1 MATITK
7 VPTCGVT
14 GLSIARNS
22 NGTRQ
27 IVAKWN
33 IPKEL
38 SNDTDHRAEGFYVHF
53 TINCVT
59 HAGKAM
65 TLKYERTAGA
75 STTQWTFYFDEA
87 HGFVATNK
95 KHYYRSSFYPY
106 RASGEKV
113 DRPRIVSI
121 TASICPYNRKG
132 SSRKWQSRTYK
143 FEVPRTPVITGL
155 AMNEQTGVVTM
166 TVKHDA
172 GNDYREN
179 YHTYCW
185 IGVWDNRLNN
195 GKGGY
200 VAQRS
205 WTFGTNQETSSN
217 TVDVTGRMGLYV
229 GDYIGI
235 HTGAWSRG
243 IRGQSAKAEK
253 RLYISYPWAPEITSI
268 GFGDK
273 AKQALTDNT
282 KATVWCKTNATTP
295 HPVSGIKLQ
304 VLRNTEYTRASQ
316 LSAEDWAN
324 AEDIAQD
331 NGSCNALAA
340 LVGNLRSNDGLYT
353 FIRLKTWNMF
363 ESIYYR
369 FSTVRRL
376 DEVFH
381 ALPTPP
387 TAADDPCGIVSAVTG
402 DNGESVDLV
411 IAHNNDGNTGTE
423 VSWSDDPDAWEST
436 EKPKLFNVTWSKAA
450 SSTVHGTTYTRR
462 ATLHVRGLTEGTRY
476 YFRARRYL
484 EGEDATTYGSYD
496 LSSGYVSCVPT
507 SAPESVTLLADMV
520 HPSGTDLLVSWSVE
534 ATAPQ
539 TSWQLIT
546 GETRTE
552 TEYYGTVP
560 KTHYYIRGDTDRNY
574 KVVNVARA
582 SDARGSYVIPWKWMK
597 ARINNTGSDTI
608 PLAVRVSTGGDMV
621 TSEAVLVTVVEAP
634 TLTVTAADLTARP
647 QTVTLAC
654 NKISDVALV
663 VLSQGVSGD
672 YPSGSRGQE
681 SGDAVWTDA
690 FTPEWE
696 AVVVD
701 GEVTGW
707 TATVGIPESA
717 DLMDGGAY
725 TVTAVATDAVTGME
739 SERASAEFG
748 VDYSRKSPGPP
759 EDGVI
764 VTPYDVTEADT
775 GWRTRGCTIELP
787 ESETFADGDYY
798 DVYRVTPDGPDL
810 IAEGIAPGTVIDD
823 PFAPFGDDG
832 GGHAY
837 RVSVRTVDGCVNW
850 ADYQYELAGLDLR
863 LDWDEGYV
871 ELPYNLSLSG
881 QWEKP
886 FERRR
891 HLGGTV
897 EGYWDEGT
905 TYDEGLST
913 DLIRIGE
920 PEKSRAVRALAAWC
934 GPVLVRTPDGRCYD
948 ADVEVRSYGQSSSSG
963 VLAVSLDA
971 ARVDL
976 TEAHMAVLPE
986 PEPEEEQGAGS

>member
-1 MATITK
+1 MARTITK
-7 VPTCGVT
+7 VPTCGVY
-14 GLSIARNS
+14 GMSIARNS

-27 IVAKWN
+27 IVAKWS
-33 IPKEL
+33 IPKAL
-38 SNDTDHRAEGFYVHF
+38 SDDTDHRAEGFYVHF
-53 TINCVT
+53 TINCVDRN
-59 HAGKAM
+59 GKSF
-65 TLKYERTAGA
+65 TLKYEKTGGA
-75 STTQWTFYFDEA
+75 STTQWTLYFDDA
-87 HGFVATNK
+87 HGFDATNK
-95 KHYYRSSFYPY
+95 KHYTRSSFYPY
-106 RASGEKV
+106 RAPGEKV
-113 DRPRIVSI
+113 DRPRIVSV
-121 TASICPYNRKG
+121 TASVCPYNSKG
-132 SSRKWQSRTYK
+132 SSRKWESRTLK
-143 FEVPRTPVITGL
+143 FEVPRTPSITGL
-155 AMNEQTGVVTM
+155 SMNEQTGVVTM

-172 GNDYREN
+172 GTDAREN

-185 IGVWDNRLNN
+185 IGVWDSRQNN

-200 VAQRS
+200 IEQKT
-205 WTFGTNQETSSN
+205 WTFGTGSETSSN
-217 TVDVTGRMGLYV
+217 SIDVSGRMGLYV
-229 GDYIGI
+229 GDYIAV
-235 HTGAWSRG
+235 HVGAWSRG
-243 IRGQSAKAEK
+243 IRGQSAKAK
-253 RLYISYPWAPEITSI
+253 RKALYVSYPWAPEIAGI
-268 GFGDK
+268 GFGDNDK
-273 AKQALTDNT
+273 EAITDNT
-282 KATVWCKTNATTP
+282 KATVWCDTNQTEP

-324 AEDIAQD
+324 AEDVAQD
-331 NGSCNALAA
+331 NGYCRALAA
-340 LVGNLRSNDGLYT
+340 LVGSLRSNDGLYT
-353 FIRLKTWNMF
+353 FIRLKSWNMF

-369 FSTVRRL
+369 FSKVRRL
-376 DEVFH
+376 DEVFQ

-402 DNGESVDLV
+402 DNGTSVDLV
-411 IAHNNDGNTGTE
+411 VAHNNDGNTGTE
-423 VSWSDDPDAWEST
+423 VSWSDDPDAWESNKVP
-436 EKPKLFNVTWSKAA
+436 EIFNVTWSKAK
-450 SSTVHGTTYTRR
+450 SSTVHGTAYTRQ
-462 ATLHVRGLTEGTRY
+462 ATLHIRGLTEGTRY

-484 EGEDATTYGSYD
+484 EGDDATTYGSYD
-496 LSSGYVSCVPT
+496 LDDGLVSCVPT
-507 SAPESVTLLADMV
+507 SVPENVTLLASTT
-520 HPSGTDLLVSWSVE
+520 HPSGSDLLVSWSAD

-552 TEYYGTVP
+552 TDYDGKV
-560 KTHYYIRGDTDRNY
+560 HYYIRGDTDKNY

-582 SDARGSYVIPWKWMK
+582 SDARGSYVIPWSWID
-597 ARINNTGSDTI
+597 ARIADTGSDTI
-608 PLAVRVSTGGDMV
+608 PLAVRMSTGGDMV
-621 TSEAVLVTVVEAP
+621 TSEAVLVTVVDAP
-634 TLTVTAADLTARP
+634 TLSVTTADLTARP
-647 QTVTLAC
+647 QTIALECSTLA
-654 NKISDVALV
+654 DVALV
-663 VLSQGVSGD
+663 VLSNGVSGYYTD
-672 YPSGSRGQE
+672 GSRTQE
-681 SGDAVWTDA
+681 TGDAVWTA
-690 FTPEWE
+690 MITPEWE
-696 AVVVD
+696 EVIEDEEVV
-701 GEVTGW
+701 GW
-707 TATVGIPESA
+707 TAEVGIPETC
-717 DLMDGGAY
+717 DLLDGGTY
-725 TVTAVATDAVTGME
+725 TVTAVATDTVTGME
-739 SERASAEFG
+739 SERASAEFS

-764 VTPYDVTEADT
+764 VTPYDVTDADT
-775 GWRTRGCTIELP
+775 GWRTRGCTVELP
-787 ESETFADGDYY
+787 ESETFEDGDYY

-810 IAEGIAPGTVIDD
+810 IAEGIAPDTVIDD
-823 PFAPFGDDG
+823 QFAPFGDDG

-850 ADYQYELAGLDLR
+850 ADYPYELAGLDLR
-863 LDWDEGYV
+863 LDWEEGFV

-920 PEKSRAVRALAAWC
+920 PEKSRAVRALAAYC

-986 PEPEEEQGAGS
+986 PEPEQEQGAGS